1 MWVNLA
7 DDPDIFLPCTW
18 FLFQQTS
25 DNAEM
30 VKDIE
35 QRVQSLSG
43 VLAAP
48 VSEDDHTEKWRRME
62 LRRFVPAQ
70 MHVTLL
76 TPSQEA
82 RGGYCEA

>member
-1 MWVNLA
+1 MWVCLA
-7 DDPDIFLPCTW
+7 GDRNTFLPHTC

-48 VSEDDHTEKWRRME
+48 VSEDDHAEKWRRME
-62 LRRFVPAQ
+62 LRRYVPAQ

-82 RGGYCEA
+82 